1 MAAEQVR
8 NLSVH
13 GLRQKRSRAVAQNLS
28 QRIAKSSW
36 LRELENISLGHSV
49 SPLCWRSGGIEYPHD
64 TPPYPFTPCEPLG
77 GRERPKLPFKARPE
91 MREELPMDYIDLLK
105 RVAIPLGT
113 IMVLSSALAQEQLTK
128 ADLVQLAVTLGVY
141 DNRCEKLAPR
151 LLADVLRMVRML
163 DKDDV
168 MAAVI
173 NEQDKVD
180 RAGEAK
186 WCDALRPVVEKYKD
200 GLFEPVR

>member
-1 MAAEQVR
+1 MLQSKLVGTLKCATTCGWIT
-8 NLSVH
+8 S
-13 GLRQKRSRAVAQNLS
+13 SR
-28 QRIAKSSW
+28 
-36 LRELENISLGHSV
+36 
-49 SPLCWRSGGIEYPHD
+49 
-64 TPPYPFTPCEPLG
+64 
-77 GRERPKLPFKARPE
+77 
-91 MREELPMDYIDLLK
+91 LK
-105 RVAIPLGT
+105 RAAIPLWT
-113 IMVLSSALAQEQLTK
+113 IVALLSGAALAQDQLTK
-128 ADLVQLAVTLGVY
+128 ADLVQLAITLGVY

-151 LLADVLRMVRML
+151 LLADVQRMVRML

-186 WCDALRPVVEKYKD
+186 WCDALSPVVEKYKD

>member
-1 MAAEQVR
+1 MSGRLPIHSGFMPA
-8 NLSVH
+8 NLITLAH
-13 GLRQKRSRAVAQNLS
+13 F
-28 QRIAKSSW
+28 
-36 LRELENISLGHSV
+36 SV
-49 SPLCWRSGGIEYPHD
+49 SSIKSFPKSAGDKGIGTFP
-64 TPPYPFTPCEPLG
+64 
-77 GRERPKLPFKARPE
+77 RPVMPSPNFC
-91 MREELPMDYIDLLK
+91 
-105 RVAIPLGT
+105 GT

-141 DNRCEKLAPR
+141 DNRCENLAPR
-151 LLADVLRMVRML
+151 LLADVQRMVRLL

-173 NEQDKVD
+173 NEQVKVD

-186 WCDALRPVVEKYKD
+186 WCVALRPVVEKYKD

>member
-1 MAAEQVR
+1 
-8 NLSVH
+8 
-13 GLRQKRSRAVAQNLS
+13 
-28 QRIAKSSW
+28 
-36 LRELENISLGHSV
+36 
-49 SPLCWRSGGIEYPHD
+49 
-64 TPPYPFTPCEPLG
+64 
-77 GRERPKLPFKARPE
+77 
-91 MREELPMDYIDLLK
+91 MREELPVDYIDLLK

-151 LLADVLRMVRML
+151 LLADVQRMVRML

-186 WCDALRPVVEKYKD
+186 WCDALSPVVEKYKD

>member
-1 MAAEQVR
+1 
-8 NLSVH
+8 
-13 GLRQKRSRAVAQNLS
+13 
-28 QRIAKSSW
+28 
-36 LRELENISLGHSV
+36 
-49 SPLCWRSGGIEYPHD
+49 
-64 TPPYPFTPCEPLG
+64 
-77 GRERPKLPFKARPE
+77 

-151 LLADVLRMVRML
+151 LLADVQRLVRML

-173 NEQDKVD
+173 NPEDKVD
-180 RAGEAK
+180 RAGEAQ
-186 WCDALRPVVEKYKD
+186 WGDALSPLVAKNKERR
-200 GLFEPVR
+200 FEPLVE